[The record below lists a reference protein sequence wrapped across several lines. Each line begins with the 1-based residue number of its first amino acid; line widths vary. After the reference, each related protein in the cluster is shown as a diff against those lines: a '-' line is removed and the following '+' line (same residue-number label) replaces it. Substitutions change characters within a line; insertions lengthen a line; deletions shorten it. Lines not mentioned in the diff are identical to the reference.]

1 MLILAF
7 SKIDWLILAAY
18 FALMAVIGT
27 LAARKK
33 SDAAGYFL
41 AERSMPMWAVALSV
55 VASSLS
61 VATFLGAPQQS
72 YTNDLTYLSLNIGG
86 FIAVFVV
93 AALFI
98 PRFYRAGTVTI
109 YGYIDQRFGETSRLA
124 VSCMFLLGRLLASGV
139 RLFFAAVP
147 VCLLLFGPTPE
158 GQKHEGQLIL
168 AICLIGIV
176 GTAYTIAGGI
186 RAVIWTDTIQIL
198 IVLGAVC
205 LSIGL
210 LLHRIPLGFGEIWQ
224 TLADTPGKF
233 NDGGSKLRVFD
244 FSLDPSHPFT
254 FWTALIGGTF
264 LNTAAFGVDHDLAQR
279 MLTAKSP
286 VRGGLSLILSQF
298 ISVFVVGLFMAVG
311 LLLFIFYKRPDIM
324 GAAAPT
330 DVPGAS
336 REIYAQFLL
345 NHLPIGFAG
354 LAMAGMFAIAQG
366 SLDSAIN
373 AMASSVVADL
383 YWPMRK
389 RLGNPVDT
397 SDAAKAPRL
406 AVAATGAA
414 LIGFAIFA
422 VFIYDPRAKSLLDF
436 ALGVMAFAYTGMLGV
451 FLTALLTRRGNTR
464 SVLAAL
470 LTGLLCT
477 SLLQDSVM
485 AWWTTLLFNKPSTL
499 AGFWWMPIGTVL
511 AFIVC
516 ILGRPQPRETWGTP
530 QAFPV
535 APVAGATG
543 TPGQ

>member
-1 MLILAF
+1 MFILAF
-7 SKIDWLILAAY
+7 SRIDWLILAAY
-18 FALMAVIGT
+18 FALMAVVGT
-27 LAARKK
+27 LASRKK
-33 SDAAGYFL
+33 TDAEGYFL
-41 AERSMPMWAVALSV
+41 ADRSMPMFAVALSV
-55 VASSLS
+55 VATSLS

-98 PRFYRAGTVTI
+98 PRFYAAGTVTI

-139 RLFFAAVP
+139 RLFFAALP
-147 VCLLLFGPTPE
+147 VCLLFFSETRDGHLYVATK
-158 GQKHEGQLIL
+158 QQLIF
-168 AICLIGIV
+168 AICLIGAV

-186 RAVIWTDTIQIL
+186 RAVIWTDTIQII
-198 IVLGAVC
+198 IVLGAVL

-210 LLHRIPLGFGEIWQ
+210 LLHKIPLGLDRIWHE
-224 TLADTPGKF
+224 LANTPGKF
-233 NDGGSKLRVFD
+233 NDGGSKLRILD
-244 FSLDPSHPFT
+244 FSLNPSHPFT

-264 LNTAAFGVDHDLAQR
+264 LNVAAFGVDHDLAQR

-286 VRGGLSLILSQF
+286 WRGGLSLILSQF
-298 ISVFVVGLFMAVG
+298 ISVFVVSLFMAVG
-311 LLLFIFYKRPDIM
+311 LLLFIFYKRPDLM
-324 GAAAPT
+324 GAHAPA
-330 DVPGAS
+330 DMPGAS
-336 REIYAQFLL
+336 GDVYAHFLL
-345 NHLPIGFAG
+345 NHLPVGLAG

-383 YWPMRK
+383 YWPLRR
-389 RLGNPVDT
+389 RLGKPVDT
-397 SDAAKAPRL
+397 SHGAKAPRL
-406 AVAATGAA
+406 AVAATGAV
-414 LIGFAIFA
+414 LIAFAVSA
-422 VFIYDPRAKSLLDF
+422 VFIYDREKKTLLDF

-451 FLTALLTRRGNTR
+451 FLTALLTRRGNTK

-470 LTGLLCT
+470 VTGLLVT

-485 AWWTTLLFNKPSTL
+485 TWWTTLLFRKPLTL
-499 AGFWWMPIGTVL
+499 ASFWWMPIGTVL

-516 ILGRPQPRETWGTP
+516 VLGDPEPRETWTTP

-535 APVAGATG
+535 
-543 TPGQ
+543 TPL